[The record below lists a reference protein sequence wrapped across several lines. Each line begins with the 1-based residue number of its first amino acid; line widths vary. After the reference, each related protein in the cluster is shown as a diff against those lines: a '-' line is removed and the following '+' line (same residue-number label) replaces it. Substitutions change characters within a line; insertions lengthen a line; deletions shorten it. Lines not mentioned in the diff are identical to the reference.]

1 MIVVLETEKTEI
13 RDYIDVD
20 SYIANNDLLG
30 LLLDLDSTITK
41 VGFDADYNLNEEGK
55 KLQDIYDEIYYRNK

>member
-30 LLLDLDSTITK
+30 LLLDLDATITK